1 MIMQNPASENSRTQ
15 QMYLPLCYFF
25 VLETDVFHEH
35 RLNVVWCMHVYLVVL
50 SYVEHKHICTEL
62 KILNQS

>member
-1 MIMQNPASENSRTQ
+1 
-15 QMYLPLCYFF
+15 MYLPLCYFF

-35 RLNVVWCMHVYLVVL
+35 KLNVVWCMHVYLVVL